1 MGKYLDE
8 LHKDFSMHR
17 RMLLSELILK
27 LTDEQYAFFYKV
39 YPDADTNNDDE
50 RIETLI
56 GLCERTIRKN
66 EKHNS

>member
-1 MGKYLDE
+1 MGKYLEE
-8 LHKDFSMHR
+8 LYKDFSMHR
-17 RMLLSELILK
+17 RMLLKELSLK

-39 YPDADTNNDDE
+39 YPDADTCDDE
-50 RIETLI
+50 RTETLI